1 LHCCRVPVRAYAASS
16 VGGNCEGSA
25 SARGRAESA
34 AAHDSCC
41 RGERAILRC
50 TSRGGLHRA
59 DRNPFQELEFD
70 FLADNPGLTLFH
82 CHQQLHMDFGFMA
95 LFTYA

>member
-1 LHCCRVPVRAYAASS
+1 MHK
-16 VGGNCEGSA
+16 
-25 SARGRAESA
+25 
-34 AAHDSCC
+34 
-41 RGERAILRC
+41 
-50 TSRGGLHRA
+50 RGGLHRA
-59 DRNPFQELEFD
+59 DRNRFQELEFD